1 LKEEKATL
9 EGIVKS
15 HDELTTEI
23 TKEIG
28 IDCMVEDAEDKD
40 EVEDG
45 NDGGD
50 ATVTPVA
57 MAPPLAP
64 TPPVATAPEEVLEE
78 EDPIEMVPEQEA
90 PVVHEGILADVEPE
104 LPQPCLYHMLMRDY
118 EESPSRM
125 MDDLE
130 DLDDPTKASTD
141 MDEWFLEDGSND

>member
-28 IDCMVEDAEDKD
+28 IDCMGEDAEDKD
-40 EVEDG
+40 EDG

-57 MAPPLAP
+57 VAPPLAP
-64 TPPVATAPEEVLEE
+64 APPVAAAPEEVLQGVR
-78 EDPIEMVPEQEA
+78 P
-90 PVVHEGILADVEPE
+90 
-104 LPQPCLYHMLMRDY
+104 YR
-118 EESPSRM
+118 
-125 MDDLE
+125 
-130 DLDDPTKASTD
+130 
-141 MDEWFLEDGSND
+141 DGS